1 MQLPPT
7 YFDNLGIIGHR
18 MVQAPALYVS
28 IKKAV

>member
-1 MQLPPT
+1 LSST

-18 MVQAPALYVS
+18 MVQAPALVMS